1 MLSALIDWSLVYQ
14 SLFRYV
20 LQSRLGSNVTGLNY
34 FLNLGW
40 DSQAVYASDISAEVG
55 PQTRFIF
62 NKYVDELNSLG
73 PEFVILRG
81 PVYDTNNTLRVPPD
95 KVLSISE
102 LYNMNWNINT
112 TVNFIQI
119 HMIQNYVQSLF
130 FAL

>member
-1 MLSALIDWSLVYQ
+1 
-14 SLFRYV
+14 
-20 LQSRLGSNVTGLNY
+20 LGSKVTGLNY